1 MADDVDESMS
11 QSVKDSKIDDEGKV
25 PQVPREDGDIV
36 EGEVIEEGDIGT
48 KGQSSKV
55 DIGTEEPELDPEKD
69 KANLIMQLEG
79 LIKTNLSQADKLRE
93 ELSEQKAML
102 KDSYDND
109 PTYIEHATLAKE
121 ANKVKTK
128 TKAEIVKRPE
138 IALIAEKVKTM
149 SSELKELNS
158 ALSDYLREFNQQSG
172 ISQIEDADGELME
185 IVYVAK
191 LVRKKA

>member
-25 PQVPREDGDIV
+25 SQVKQVPQVPRGDRDII
-36 EGEVIEEGDIGT
+36 EGEV
-48 KGQSSKV
+48 V
-55 DIGTEEPELDPEKD
+55 DDSVADLNPDAD
-69 KANLIMQLEG
+69 KANLILQLEG

-102 KDSYDND
+102 SDSFEND

-121 ANKVKTK
+121 ANKVKAK
-128 TKAEIVKRPE
+128 TKAEITKRPE
-138 IALIAEKVKTM
+138 IATIAEKVKTM

-172 ISQIEDADGELME
+172 ISQIEGADGELME

-191 LVRKKA
+191 LVKKS

>member
-1 MADDVDESMS
+1 MSEWGSQGVDKWCLNHLNGFMVDDDVIDGE
-11 QSVKDSKIDDEGKV
+11 VKD
-25 PQVPREDGDIV
+25 
-36 EGEVIEEGDIGT
+36 EGDNGT
-48 KGQSSKV
+48 EVQSGIV
-55 DIGTEEPELDPEKD
+55 DKETEEPGLDPEKD

-102 KDSYDND
+102 KDSFEND

-121 ANKVKTK
+121 ANKVKAK

-138 IALIAEKVKTM
+138 IATIAEKVRTM

-172 ISQIEDADGELME
+172 ISQIEGADGELME